1 MFKKGLTP
9 ELRTLLTPQIYSDFN
24 TLMNMA
30 ILTERAKAEENKE
43 NKRKFMEHKAQQ
55 HERSQRQRSFGHNIS
70 RFQAPMQYRTQSQ
83 ATCSQGPR
91 TQFKPYNNQNAMKP
105 PQSNTSQVTA
115 NNNNNNSRVCFN
127 YRETGHFIANCPY
140 AEKPTASAFSNSVN
154 GPRPLVSG
162 ANRVP
167 VRSNNNFGNN
177 NNQQMRQPQQSYR
190 RVHFNHISTQEAQ
203 EAQGLVLGEFLVSSV
218 LATILFDSRASHS
231 FISSSFVEK
240 HNIPTVLL
248 KAPLLTRTPG
258 GDIKCQLG
266 CSRVRIILSGVEFL
280 ADLVVLESKG
290 IYVILGM
297 DWLSQHHS
305 LISCAD
311 KVVHLT
317 NPGGVQVTCHTRG
330 HRPDIMVFSMEAKS
344 IEDVPVARE
353 YPDVF
358 LEELP
363 RMPPD
368 RDIEFVIDFISGTS
382 PIAKRPYR
390 MAAPELAELKKQL
403 RELQQSGFIRPSSS
417 PWGAPVLFVEKK
429 DKSLRMRVDYR
440 SLNEVTIK
448 NKYPLPRIDDLFD
461 QLKGAK

>member
-1 MFKKGLTP
+1 
-9 ELRTLLTPQIYSDFN
+9 
-24 TLMNMA
+24 
-30 ILTERAKAEENKE
+30 
-43 NKRKFMEHKAQQ
+43 
-55 HERSQRQRSFGHNIS
+55 
-70 RFQAPMQYRTQSQ
+70 
-83 ATCSQGPR
+83 
-91 TQFKPYNNQNAMKP
+91 MKP

-115 NNNNNNSRVCFN
+115 NNNNNSRVCFN
-127 YRETGHFIANCPY
+127 CRETGHFIANCPY
-140 AEKPTASAFSNSVN
+140 AKKPTASAFSNSVN
-154 GPRPLVSG
+154 GPRPLASG

-167 VRSNNNFGNN
+167 VHSNNNFGNS
-177 NNQQMRQPQQSYR
+177 NNQQMRQPQQSYGR
-190 RVHFNHISTQEAQ
+190 ARVNHINAQEDQ
-203 EAQGLVLGEFLVSSV
+203 EAQGVVLGEFLVSSV
-218 LATILFDSRASHS
+218 LATILFDSGASHS

-280 ADLVVLESKG
+280 ADLVVLKSKG
-290 IYVILGM
+290 IDVILGM
-297 DWLSQHHS
+297 DWLRQHHG

-317 NPGGVQVTCHTRG
+317 NPDGIQVTCHTRG

-344 IEDVPVARE
+344 IEDVPVVRE

-363 RMPPD
+363 GMPPD
-368 RDIEFVIDFISGTS
+368 RDIEFVIDLIPGTS

-403 RELQQSGFIRPSSS
+403 RELQRSGFI
-417 PWGAPVLFVEKK
+417 
-429 DKSLRMRVDYR
+429 
-440 SLNEVTIK
+440 
-448 NKYPLPRIDDLFD
+448 
-461 QLKGAK
+461 